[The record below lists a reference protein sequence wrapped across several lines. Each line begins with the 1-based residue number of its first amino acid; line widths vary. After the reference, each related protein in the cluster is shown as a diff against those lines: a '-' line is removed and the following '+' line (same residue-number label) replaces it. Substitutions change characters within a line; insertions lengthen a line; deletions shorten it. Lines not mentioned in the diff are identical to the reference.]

1 MLYKLLWI
9 LWVFYL
15 YLPVAVHTAH
25 LPADATNTSANIIT
39 AASQV
44 ISEDEDVQTS
54 IDIDDLMGQT
64 ENKPLGVLKQLM
76 NPTSKTKGIF
86 NIKSEGSKVSSSPDG
101 AGTQPVKEIKGN
113 SLKQSNSYGDEGGS
127 RVVFS
132 SAGIGPS
139 VPVETYDPLKSQ
151 NSAGDKAGSSSRQGP
166 RRESFLV
173 THGTLLDTSSTPPPP
188 PLPQLNHVFRMSPGR
203 EEQQQPQKQREM
215 VSKQELILL
224 FSNSGR
230 GINTLS
236 SGCSVQHVNIKS
248 RCSANVL
255 ELSASSRVPVLC
267 KISLVEGEGEVLMDG
282 AYMVMYAVLGVSSS
296 STTTGWRLL
305 KDLHNTDV
313 NRKCATCDSLRVA
326 VLIKVGD
333 STCMVEVT
341 CQNKGGARVINFTPQ
356 AIDRSQESIFPTTP
370 TLVTAP
376 SATFNQVSVQ
386 DATSTAKTTLSLLHG
401 SDPSGSLVT
410 GVVDLGTKMVLVV
423 SVYCKDITLDL
434 HMVKCQAKGEDG
446 LAVSLVKDGCSVS
459 QVMGEFREV
468 LGIVH
473 ESSFGATPVRRVTQ
487 YAQIEAFN
495 TRPSQQNITIIC
507 TIKMCSEVCLEQP
520 ACVHSDINLG
530 RSKRPTISQYSQMV
544 TLGKAFRVAGLSG
557 SSSEGPSKILRGG
570 ASPKDAVIYDT
581 TALSTKCMPY
591 KSVYILVGML
601 SGMYLIILGVCVYCV
616 HRSAT
621 RTVVQSCLE
630 DYESPKKALY
640 PEYSSPRKRS
650 PKGSPEYSSLL

>member
-282 AYMVMYAVLGVSSS
+282 AYM
-296 STTTGWRLL
+296 
-305 KDLHNTDV
+305 
-313 NRKCATCDSLRVA
+313 
-326 VLIKVGD
+326 VGD

>member
-173 THGTLLDTSSTPPPP
+173 THGSLLDTSSTHPPP

-203 EEQQQPQKQREM
+203 EEQQQQPQKQREM

-282 AYMVMYAVLGVSSS
+282 AYM
-296 STTTGWRLL
+296 
-305 KDLHNTDV
+305 
-313 NRKCATCDSLRVA
+313 
-326 VLIKVGD
+326 VGD